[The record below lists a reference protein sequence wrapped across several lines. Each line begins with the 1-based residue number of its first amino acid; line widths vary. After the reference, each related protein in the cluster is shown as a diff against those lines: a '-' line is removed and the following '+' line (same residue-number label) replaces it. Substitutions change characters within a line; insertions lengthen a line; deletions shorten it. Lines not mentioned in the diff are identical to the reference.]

1 MVVIITLSINKTD
14 NYGALNTGVY
24 VTFLSLSLSVRACVR
39 VCVRTCLRACLRVC
53 VSPFF
58 FPVSSLAEFDFGFK
72 SVVADVIL
80 SLLSERQELSHC
92 RATLTAFLNSTLSLS
107 NNRIVW

>member
-24 VTFLSLSLSVRACVR
+24 VTFISLSVRACVR
-39 VCVRTCLRACLRVC
+39 VCVRVCVRACVRACLRVC

-58 FPVSSLAEFDFGFK
+58 FLVSSLAEFDFW
-72 SVVADVIL
+72 V
-80 SLLSERQELSHC
+80 
-92 RATLTAFLNSTLSLS
+92 
-107 NNRIVW
+107 